1 MNHDIPLKYFDIA
14 DEYATECAEPVA
26 EAERTPLAH
35 YFQLL
40 LTRLMN
46 NEEISEE
53 AQHEMA
59 AEAGI
64 NPVRIDEIAEFLN
77 QGVVRIKR
85 SRRIWLTMTRTAA
98 CFNGFLTIVPLC
110 SSLSCSVSYS
120 YREITGTNVEQ
131 MVTSPVQR
139 PTTRPSLRPLNTN
152 GNGKCH

>member
-35 YFQLL
+35 YFQL
-40 LTRLMN
+40 RLMN

-77 QGVVRIKR
+77 Q
-85 SRRIWLTMTRTAA
+85 W
-98 CFNGFLTIVPLC
+98 
-110 SSLSCSVSYS
+110 
-120 YREITGTNVEQ
+120 
-131 MVTSPVQR
+131 
-139 PTTRPSLRPLNTN
+139 
-152 GNGKCH
+152 GNE

>member
-1 MNHDIPLKYFDIA
+1 MRAALSCLRVMRRAINYNIPLKYFDIA

-26 EAERTPLAH
+26 DAERTPLAH

-77 QGVVRIKR
+77 Q
-85 SRRIWLTMTRTAA
+85 W
-98 CFNGFLTIVPLC
+98 
-110 SSLSCSVSYS
+110 
-120 YREITGTNVEQ
+120 
-131 MVTSPVQR
+131 
-139 PTTRPSLRPLNTN
+139 
-152 GNGKCH
+152 GNE

>member
-1 MNHDIPLKYFDIA
+1 MNHDIPLKYFDFA

-26 EAERTPLAH
+26 DAERTPLAL

-77 QGVVRIKR
+77 Q
-85 SRRIWLTMTRTAA
+85 W
-98 CFNGFLTIVPLC
+98 
-110 SSLSCSVSYS
+110 
-120 YREITGTNVEQ
+120 
-131 MVTSPVQR
+131 
-139 PTTRPSLRPLNTN
+139 
-152 GNGKCH
+152 GNE